1 MNKEPKYVGVD
12 ISKEYLDM
20 AVVEPDNKWRFGNNA
35 YGIGKA
41 VKAERD
47 IPCLCGV

>member
-1 MNKEPKYVGVD
+1 
-12 ISKEYLDM
+12 M

-41 VKAERD
+41 VER
-47 IPCLCGV
+47 LKKLSLFVVFEATGGLNSHFGRR